1 MSTQLNEL
9 RLQVER
15 LDYDNKEGVI
25 TIDILKEQNQDAKN
39 ELEELKNHIAD
50 MKTTKKD
57 ASAEDKEKR
66 KQEKMAMM
74 MAKFDTVGSFLLP
87 CHQSFLASDL
97 ILPLN
102 FVLDDVQQGAFSEK
116 DEQLRQILMKLDSI
130 DAVGSLT
137 AEDLTAVRRQLSEGQ
152 SLVRETVDRLR
163 QSQEENEMIT
173 RRRDELEA
181 RVAALET
188 EYEELLGGVFQFED
202 DGRLADNFY
211 FRDTEKTINDEETSD
226 VDIAESMTDL
236 KVRIVISVLGDIFLI
251 PEV

>member
-1 MSTQLNEL
+1 M
-9 RLQVER
+9 
-15 LDYDNKEGVI
+15 
-25 TIDILKEQNQDAKN
+25 
-39 ELEELKNHIAD
+39 
-50 MKTTKKD
+50 
-57 ASAEDKEKR
+57 
-66 KQEKMAMM
+66 
-74 MAKFDTVGSFLLP
+74 
-87 CHQSFLASDL
+87 
-97 ILPLN
+97 PLN